1 MSQNIF
7 DSELNAIIYYMQKG
21 WTPADFNQIYDSYI
35 WDYYIAAYE
44 ILQEKENERFS
55 EYSKMGVMLYGG

>member
-1 MSQNIF
+1 
-7 DSELNAIIYYMQKG
+7 MQKG
-21 WTPADFNQIYDSYI
+21 WTPADFNQIYDGYI

-55 EYSKMGVMLYGG
+55 EYTKMGVMLYGG